1 MDNFQLV
8 DVSPDIPHSNIRKK
22 LKSASH
28 WTMTQKDK
36 KNLDLLEDMEM
47 ALFME
52 ELENGGPSSSKGLER
67 SISLPTVKSPLTILS
82 TKVSPIQSHDTSP
95 VKLPSASSCNKEN
108 EGPLKKKAIGDL
120 VKPASDHFFSDDDVD
135 DFLFDPQMEEALKLA
150 EV

>member
-1 MDNFQLV
+1 MSMDNFQLV

-67 SISLPTVKSPLTILS
+67 SIYTRYLVLEVTDGIDTETGQPEKVWSLIPIK
-82 TKVSPIQSHDTSP
+82 IQSP
-95 VKLPSASSCNKEN
+95 N
-108 EGPLKKKAIGDL
+108 
-120 VKPASDHFFSDDDVD
+120 
-135 DFLFDPQMEEALKLA
+135 LFA
-150 EV
+150 